1 MTFRTPCFT
10 KNWTVFVKRRKSDSS
25 AGTPSLHQIA
35 EPESTE
41 GGVGPQ
47 SRGHRS
53 GFGPLN
59 PAPTRGAGL
68 ILPPHLARVYALRS
82 VEHTLKSESESKA
95 GVETGGVLVGFLDH
109 KLDAVVVTAASGPG
123 PRARHG
129 AFSFNRDRA
138 FCQAFIDRHAAESAG
153 CIDFVGEWHK
163 HPEPNPWPSP
173 TDCSTYVTLA
183 IDDTS
188 HVDRPVV
195 LISGTTR
202 TREIGWR
209 WVEAYVG
216 VNAFVFRAN
225 GFEQRSIRWLP
236 DEAYDDLIAH
246 GVDVGSDA

>member
-1 MTFRTPCFT
+1 MRLWTPCFT
-10 KNWTVFVKRRKSDSS
+10 KNWTVFVKRRKSHSS
-25 AGTPSLHQIA
+25 DGTPA
-35 EPESTE
+35 YGFEEPESTE
-41 GGVGPQ
+41 GGVTPQ
-47 SRGHRS
+47 SRGRRN
-53 GFGPLN
+53 GFGSRN
-59 PAPTRGAGL
+59 PRPAAGAGL
-68 ILPPHLARVYALRS
+68 VLPSHLARVYALRS
-82 VEHTLKSESESKA
+82 VEQTLKSESESKA

-123 PRARHG
+123 PGARHS

-173 TDCSTYVTLA
+173 TDCSTYVKLA
-183 IDDTS
+183 IDANS

-216 VNAFVFRAN
+216 VNAFVFRAH
-225 GFEQRSIRWLP
+225 GFEQRPIRWLP

-246 GVDVGSDA
+246 GVDVE